1 MRYWDTLLEE
11 TREGFDIIVDKSWE
25 DIPLES
31 LFDTSIDPD
40 TGLPYFDVKDMAR
53 KIDRGDLDYFMLRAR
68 VLLDG
73 HELGEHIVGGFLY
86 EDAREVLTDGMAE
99 DLIYAAM
106 EEAKQEARRLQGS
119 LQRVIDSSD
128 KDSYTRDSTHYYGA

>member
-1 MRYWDTLLEE
+1 MRHWDELL
-11 TREGFDIIVDKSWE
+11 REQRKGFEVVVVKSWE

-40 TGLPYFDVKDMAR
+40 TGKPYFDVKAMAR

-86 EDAREVLTDGMAE
+86 EDARETLKDGMAE
-99 DLIYAAM
+99 DCIYSAM
-106 EEAKQEARRLQGS
+106 QEARTEVLRLRGK
-119 LQRVIDSSD
+119 LAELDLEAIE
-128 KDSYTRDSTHYYGA
+128 